1 MGRFKKLKAMYIQTN
16 LQEILEKAIKDYSG
30 KNPKITFV
38 DEDYQIDKEK
48 GIVRCFLTSKMPV
61 TLFNDREFRIFTGT
75 AQVCGNDTF
84 DEELGKKIARSK
96 AEAKT
101 YKAYTRQFAK
111 LLKPI
116 MEYIVIID
124 KEMKK
129 EHDNYLNSIY
139 YLDKYSS
146 EE

>member
-1 MGRFKKLKAMYIQTN
+1 MYNDMQN
-16 LQEILEKAIKDYSG
+16 ILEKAIKSYSG
-30 KNPKITFV
+30 KRPKITFIE
-38 DEDYQIDKEK
+38 EDYQIDKEK
-48 GIVRCFLTSKMPV
+48 GTVHCFLRSMMPN
-61 TLFNDREFRIFTGT
+61 TLFSEREFRTFIGT
-75 AQVCGNDTF
+75 AQVCGEDTF

-129 EHDNYLNSIY
+129 EHDNYLNSID